1 MEPNLTFSNFLTHPR
16 FWRHFWG
23 WFVFMA
29 FLSLMLIA
37 SALGNPKEEWFSG
50 VSRILAFIFGIITLI
65 YACFFAYNKLKP
77 QKKYFLLGLAFIV
90 IIFVLAFFNAR
101 FGPQGIQ
108 IGELEGFWA
117 NAVMYPFILMAAF
130 GFKLAYHGA
139 RHLLVIEKL
148 KTKQTE
154 SELKLL
160 KSQVNPHFL
169 FNTLNNIYATNLSD
183 HEKANEIILEL
194 ADLLRYQLKSQSK
207 PMMPLNEEISILD
220 NYISLEKIRVRDCKV
235 NVEKDGDFQKVAIVP
250 LLLLPFVENAFKYG
264 TGIEQGVIDL
274 KFHLDSSNVF
284 TFYCRNKVVQKNGK
298 VHSGGIGLDN
308 VKKRLALKYAG
319 NYTLDIED
327 GNGYFTVQLE
337 IKNLDKNG

>member
-1 MEPNLTFSNFLTHPR
+1 METNLSFTNFWRHPR

-23 WFVFMA
+23 WFIFMVFL
-29 FLSLMLIA
+29 FLMFA
-37 SALGNPKEEWFSG
+37 ATAVGNPEEEHLEG
-50 VSRILAFIFGIITLI
+50 VGKVLRFIIGILVLI
-65 YACFFAYNKLKP
+65 YASFFAYNKLKP
-77 QKKYFLLGLAFIV
+77 QKKYLLLGLAFIV
-90 IIFVLAFFNAR
+90 IILVVAFLNDRYGFN
-101 FGPQGIQ
+101 GIMMGKLQ
-108 IGELEGFWA
+108 GFWA
-117 NAVMYPFILMAAF
+117 NVVMYPFILMIAF
-130 GFKLAYHGA
+130 GFKLAYHSA

-169 FNTLNNIYATNLSD
+169 FNTLNNIYATNLDD

-207 PMMPLNEEISILD
+207 PMMPLNEEISILE

-235 NVEKDGDFQKVAIVP
+235 NVQKDGDFQKVTIVP

-264 TGIEQGVIDL
+264 TGIEQGEIDL
-274 KFHLDSSNVF
+274 KFHLDVSNTF
-284 TFYCRNKVVQKNGK
+284 SFYCRNRVVQKNGK
-298 VHSGGIGLDN
+298 IHSGGIGLEN

-337 IKNLDKNG
+337 IKNLT